1 MMGDREEMLREMRMS
16 AHEQLFQDA
25 IRRQHKMEELAT
37 WVPDDYTFKPAVNQ
51 DRMAQ
56 EYLRRSYDQV
66 KGSPAKAGETSVVD
80 RLYAC
85 HEKVRAR
92 LPMQRAIQHCMPGTQ

>member
-1 MMGDREEMLREMRMS
+1 MGEREEMLREMRMS

-37 WVPDDYTFKPAVNQ
+37 WVPDEFTFKPAVNQ

-56 EYLRRSYDQV
+56 EYLRRSFEPTKNSPS
-66 KGSPAKAGETSVVD
+66 KGSVPAVVE

-85 HEKVRAR
+85 HEKVRHSET
-92 LPMQRAIQHCMPGTQ
+92 LV

>member
-1 MMGDREEMLREMRMS
+1 MLREMRMT

-51 DRMAQ
+51 NKVSKD
-56 EYLRRSYDQV
+56 YLRRSLEPTRD
-66 KGSPAKAGETSVVD
+66 SPSKSTVPPVVE
-80 RLYAC
+80 RLYAS
-85 HEKVRAR
+85 HEKVRTGGLSGIISAVN
-92 LPMQRAIQHCMPGTQ
+92 LS